1 MHSSHAENEICC
13 SVCMH
18 SIISWKGWFTCIYT
32 VARSRCSFEQNV
44 NFNLFSTL
52 LPPPRECCTLCCL
65 SISMFK
71 HERIWNLR
79 QLDDAVFRVNVN
91 FTCWNFLL
99 HIHESSAF
107 LFALLLLPPP
117 RELYCE
123 FFLHCFV
130 YFFFYYLREIFHI
143 PYEIFSKARKY
154 FLIFS
159 RLVEHKKSSNISRK
173 RRWVWEIC
181 PRVVDL
187 LLLQYNN
194 LHFPSPRTR
203 RTSNFFCSFAF
214 NGCVVLPCGEKTTNR
229 NTYNENSIHSREW
242 VLLLF
247 CKMLKVETNQPFAY
261 IN

>member
-32 VARSRCSFEQNV
+32 VGRSRRSFEQNV
-44 NFNLFSTL
+44 NFNLFSTP

-79 QLDDAVFRVNVN
+79 QLDDAVCTVNVN

-123 FFLHCFV
+123 FFYTALCISSSTIWERFSIFLMK
-130 YFFFYYLREIFHI
+130 YSARRENIFSYSVDSWNIKNHQISLASVAEYEKFALESSTCCCYNIIICIFHL
-143 PYEIFSKARKY
+143 PE
-154 FLIFS
+154 
-159 RLVEHKKSSNISRK
+159 LVE
-173 RRWVWEIC
+173 
-181 PRVVDL
+181 L
-187 LLLQYNN
+187 LTFFVRLL
-194 LHFPSPRTR
+194 ST
-203 RTSNFFCSFAF
+203 
-214 NGCVVLPCGEKTTNR
+214 
-229 NTYNENSIHSREW
+229 
-242 VLLLF
+242 
-247 CKMLKVETNQPFAY
+247 VE
-261 IN
+261 

>member
-1 MHSSHAENEICC
+1 MTTSSYCC
-13 SVCMH
+13 L
-18 SIISWKGWFTCIYT
+18 IISVPRRAFVPCREWDLLLSVHAFDNKLEGMIYMHIHKYT

-44 NFNLFSTL
+44 NFNLFSTP

-79 QLDDAVFRVNVN
+79 QLDDAVCIVNVN

-123 FFLHCFV
+123 FFYTALCISSSTIWERFSIFLMK
-130 YFFFYYLREIFHI
+130 YSTRREN
-143 PYEIFSKARKY
+143 IFSYSVDSWNIKNHQISLASVAEYEK
-154 FLIFS
+154 FAL
-159 RLVEHKKSSNISRK
+159 ESSTCCCYNT
-173 RRWVWEIC
+173 
-181 PRVVDL
+181 
-187 LLLQYNN
+187 YNN

-203 RTSNFFCSFAF
+203 RTSNFFVRLLST
-214 NGCVVLPCGEKTTNR
+214 VV
-229 NTYNENSIHSREW
+229 
-242 VLLLF
+242 
-247 CKMLKVETNQPFAY
+247 
-261 IN
+261 